1 MRSAHAFAAA
11 VEAKD
16 LYTAGHAS
24 RVTTYALVIAEEMGG
39 NDLERLRLA
48 GDLHDVGKIGVPD
61 SVLNKPGRLT
71 SEELDFIKKHPEAG
85 ERILSSLIDDALVL
99 GGVRSHHERWDGQGY
114 PDGMSGVAIPLPARI
129 LAVADTLDAMT
140 SSRAYRAGLP
150 WHVATAEI
158 CRCAGTQFDSQVVE
172 AFRRVLPKL
181 EWLHRALRQHEE
193 NAVAA

>member
-1 MRSAHAFAAA
+1 
-11 VEAKD
+11 
-16 LYTAGHAS
+16 
-24 RVTTYALVIAEEMGG
+24 
-39 NDLERLRLA
+39 
-48 GDLHDVGKIGVPD
+48 
-61 SVLNKPGRLT
+61 
-71 SEELDFIKKHPEAG
+71 
-85 ERILSSLIDDALVL
+85 
-99 GGVRSHHERWDGQGY
+99 
-114 PDGMSGVAIPLPARI
+114 
-129 LAVADTLDAMT
+129 MT